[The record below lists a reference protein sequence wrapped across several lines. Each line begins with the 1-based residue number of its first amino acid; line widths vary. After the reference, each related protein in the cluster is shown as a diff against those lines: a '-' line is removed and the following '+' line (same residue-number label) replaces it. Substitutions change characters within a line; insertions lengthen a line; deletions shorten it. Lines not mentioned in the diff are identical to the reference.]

1 MEIKKEET
9 KEKVV
14 HRQRDRTIS
23 KKGDS
28 TIKKFDRRS
37 KSALGLG
44 ASIGADKVSDH
55 IEGGDDIK
63 AVIDLERD
71 VAVGTASK
79 VKKTKDAVSK
89 IRKRSDI
96 TKKEVD
102 LAEKLGIILKS
113 MSKEDGRKVIN
124 ILLSIKETI
133 DGGDK

>member
-28 TIKKFDRRS
+28 NIKKFGRRS

-44 ASIGADKVSDH
+44 ASMGADKVSDC

-63 AVIDLERD
+63 AVMDLERD
-71 VAVGTASK
+71 VAVRTASK

-89 IRKRSDI
+89 IRKRPDI
-96 TKKEVD
+96 TKTKYH
-102 LAEKLGIILKS
+102 
-113 MSKEDGRKVIN
+113 
-124 ILLSIKETI
+124 
-133 DGGDK
+133 

>member
-28 TIKKFDRRS
+28 TIKKFGRRS
-37 KSALGLG
+37 KNALGLG
-44 ASIGADKVSDH
+44 ASMGADKVSDY
-55 IEGGDDIK
+55 IEGRDDIK
-63 AVIDLERD
+63 AVMDLERD

-89 IRKRSDI
+89 IRKRPDI
-96 TKKEVD
+96 NKKVW
-102 LAEKLGIILKS
+102 A
-113 MSKEDGRKVIN
+113 RKFKVRIMGQWKMYF
-124 ILLSIKETI
+124 LSRRKADIAFREFL
-133 DGGDK
+133 D